1 MFHFKLAVF
10 VTLAAATCLS
20 VNAKFPD
27 EPKPCQYGDA
37 DCISKAMEYFLRQKN
52 QGEGSINLIAIDP
65 LVIKEISIK
74 QGAESPVNIDLQ
86 FINNK
91 LMGLKN
97 ANVVKIKGFGKDL
110 SEKHEIHLSVPE
122 IELAGNYKVD
132 GRILVLPISGSG
144 TNSIKLS
151 NVLVKMQFAGV
162 PMEKDGKTYMKVEK
176 FRMDLE
182 PKGMH
187 FKIDNLFNGDK
198 ALGDN
203 MNLFLNENWQD
214 IYRELRASITSA
226 FGKVFHTVIG
236 HVFTKYPYEEF
247 FAQ

>member
-1 MFHFKLAVF
+1 MAPIALNYVSLNISSLFFDRFFYRTLLLILSLA
-10 VTLAAATCLS
+10 
-20 VNAKFPD
+20 
-27 EPKPCQYGDA
+27 
-37 DCISKAMEYFLRQKN
+37 
-52 QGEGSINLIAIDP
+52 
-65 LVIKEISIK
+65 
-74 QGAESPVNIDLQ
+74 
-86 FINNK
+86 
-91 LMGLKN
+91 
-97 ANVVKIKGFGKDL
+97 
-110 SEKHEIHLSVPE
+110 
-122 IELAGNYKVD
+122 
-132 GRILVLPISGSG
+132 
-144 TNSIKLS
+144 

-236 HVFTKYPYEEF
+236 HVFTKYPYEDF